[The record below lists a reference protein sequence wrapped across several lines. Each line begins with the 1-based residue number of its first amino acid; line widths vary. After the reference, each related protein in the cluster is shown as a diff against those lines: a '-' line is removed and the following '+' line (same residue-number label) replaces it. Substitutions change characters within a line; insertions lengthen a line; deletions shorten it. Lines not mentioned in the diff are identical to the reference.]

1 MAKPFAF
8 LVLLIN
14 LSTLKGENALIISN
28 DNIENLRKT
37 DEGRNYAFS
46 YGVAD
51 EQTGDVKTVWDAK
64 DGDSI
69 KGHYNVLDADGAVR
83 TVEYTASPGE
93 GFVASV
99 NKDGVKSQPDKEQKV
114 MEDKSYRDYNRPYD
128 LSDDPNYEFHYSKHR
143 KNKIRPYDLFK
154 DYSMKRPSYAHSDA
168 DSGEFQ
174 YNPSIKP
181 YYNGEPYRSTGY
193 GHDPDCNTKYVT
205 EGSNYF
211 KTLTDLDFRKQK
223 YPLLYSDPYTQEKY
237 KDMPYDDSDK
247 YLNYKYKGENKSP
260 RPEEMSLATSVKY
273 SYPMLPDIP
282 VSQHFYR
289 DDVEQRP
296 KKKHRPPKPTDV
308 FYSSENLNDYV
319 LVPKKKYKKPPRLPD
334 INDYSNDNDEDYDHL
349 DEEEDRKRKPLRG
362 SGQKEVVRK
371 IIKKPKPT
379 IITLLDILDI

>member
-1 MAKPFAF
+1 MEKPFAF
-8 LVLLIN
+8 LVLFIN
-14 LSTLKGENALIISN
+14 LATLKGENALIISN
-28 DNIENLRKT
+28 DNIENLRKS
-37 DEGRNYAFS
+37 DEGGNYQFS

-51 EQTGDVKTVWDAK
+51 EQTGDVKRVWDSK
-64 DGDSI
+64 DGDTV
-69 KGHYNVLDADGAVR
+69 KGHYSVLDAEGSVR
-83 TVEYTASPGE
+83 TVEYTASPGV
-93 GFVASV
+93 GFVAAV
-99 NKDGVKSQPDKEQKV
+99 NNDRVKSQPDKEQKV

-128 LSDDPNYEFHYSKHR
+128 LSEDPNYEFHYTKHR

-154 DYSMKRPSYAHSDA
+154 DYPMKRPSHAHSEA

-174 YNPSIKP
+174 YNPSLKN
-181 YYNGEPYRSTGY
+181 YYNGDSHRNMGY

-211 KTLTDLDFRKQK
+211 KTFTDLDFRKQK

-237 KDMPYDDSDK
+237 KDMPYDDLEK
-247 YLNYKYKGENKSP
+247 YLNYKYKGENNSP
-260 RPEEMSLATSVKY
+260 RPDEMSLATSVKY
-273 SYPMLPDIP
+273 SYPTLPDIP

-296 KKKHRPPKPTDV
+296 KKKHRPKPTDV

-334 INDYSNDNDEDYDHL
+334 INDYSTDNDEDYDHM
-349 DEEEDRKRKPLRG
+349 DEEDDRKRKPIRG